1 MDYESNECTKFNIK
15 IQLSIGTISKIKSFE
30 MEIKMSSYLAMSTP
44 RGIELNQDKLI
55 AVNDLLEVVCG
66 ENKDTLVL
74 FNLGAQSAGG

>member
-1 MDYESNECTKFNIK
+1 MK
-15 IQLSIGTISKIKSFE
+15 IN
-30 MEIKMSSYLAMSTP
+30 MSSYLAMSTP

-66 ENKDTLVL
+66 ENEDTLVL